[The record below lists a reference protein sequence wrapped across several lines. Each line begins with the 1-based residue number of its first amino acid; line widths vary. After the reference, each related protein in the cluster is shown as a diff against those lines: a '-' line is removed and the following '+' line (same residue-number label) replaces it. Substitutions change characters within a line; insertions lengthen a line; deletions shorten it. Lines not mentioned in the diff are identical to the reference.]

1 MEHGEPLETFR
12 QLIFEYFEAFEHEE
26 RAMIGDHLFQ
36 TPIMRECWTNGSF
49 WYFHAINSPKGLFRV
64 FNEHIQR
71 LFCPEHCDMKIFDE
85 VVAPYWKT
93 DAAYVIEERIKE
105 EERYKDKL
113 RAAFDVG
120 MATMKETGRKEAES
134 QIGSSTTPARL

>member
-1 MEHGEPLETFR
+1 
-12 QLIFEYFEAFEHEE
+12 
-26 RAMIGDHLFQ
+26 
-36 TPIMRECWTNGSF
+36 
-49 WYFHAINSPKGLFRV
+49 
-64 FNEHIQR
+64 
-71 LFCPEHCDMKIFDE
+71 MKIFDE